1 MLDISKNPRQVLV
14 QLGLSESEVQ
24 LFLALV
30 ERGALTARELTT
42 FTKAKRPTVY
52 YALRQLMDRGLV
64 TKRGNQATER
74 FQAEPPESLSTI
86 VQLKQHEL
94 EELANEVTAMI
105 PELKKH
111 KIAHEGTPGITY
123 FEGKEAMKRAIMDT
137 LYCKK
142 EHIDS
147 IAPGDNFFW
156 QIGQAFSA
164 SYIRERVARHITT
177 RNLWEQPLEPKILL
191 QSYKGLSQVRILPKE
206 MIGNFKTTVF
216 IYDTEVMY
224 ISSIQSGY
232 VLVVKSR
239 EHHDLMQSMYNA
251 LWETSQAVKI

>member
-1 MLDISKNPRQVLV
+1 MLNISKNPRQVLV

-42 FTKAKRPTVY
+42 LTKAKRPTVY

-64 TKRGNQATER
+64 TKRGNQTTER

-86 VQLKQHEL
+86 VQLKQQEL
-94 EELANEVTAMI
+94 RALAQEVTDMI
-105 PELKKH
+105 PELKKQ
-111 KIAHEGTPGITY
+111 KISHEGTPGITY

-147 IAPGDNFFW
+147 IAPADNFFW

-164 SYIRERVARHITT
+164 SYIRERVDRRITT

-191 QSYKGLSQVRILPKE
+191 QSYKGLSEVRILPRE
-206 MIGNFKTTVF
+206 MIGHFKTTVF
-216 IYDTEVMY
+216 IYDNEVMY
-224 ISSIQSGY
+224 ISSLDSGY

-251 LWETSQAVKI
+251 IWETSQKVTM